1 MEKELKTLETR
12 AHEYAYPVAKTLYRQ
27 GFVKETWLENVVAD
41 GYMAGHEAAIKNQW
55 RDATDYP
62 PIDEDVLVDYPY
74 EHEYVVAYYD
84 GEDWYITETGRL
96 IRPTHW
102 MSIPPHNKT
111 EGNE

>member
-1 MEKELKTLETR
+1 MEKKIKTTDK
-12 AHEYAYPVAKTLYRQ
+12 AQTYAQSVIDNFGTNGVPIGIKDIKKMLA
-27 GFVKETWLENVVAD
+27 EA
-41 GYMAGHEAAIKNQW
+41 HEAAIKNQW

-74 EHEYVVAYYD
+74 EHGYVVAYYD

-96 IRPTHW
+96 RRPTHW